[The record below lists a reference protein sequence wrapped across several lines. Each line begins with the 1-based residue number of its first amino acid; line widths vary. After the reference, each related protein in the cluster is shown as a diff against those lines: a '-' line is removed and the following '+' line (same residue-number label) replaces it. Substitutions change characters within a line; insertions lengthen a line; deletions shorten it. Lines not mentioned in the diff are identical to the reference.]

1 MNFSSVSDSDFLET
15 GVHGLSLLLLLLLF
29 EFLLVTDVSC
39 LITNT
44 STEQEKLQSGV
55 EHLVP

>member
-1 MNFSSVSDSDFLET
+1 MNFSSVSDSDFLEA
-15 GVHGLSLLLLLLLF
+15 GVHGLGLLLLLLF
-29 EFLLVTDVSC
+29 QFLLVTDVSC

>member
-1 MNFSSVSDSDFLET
+1 MSLDSAPDSDFLEA
-15 GVHGLSLLLLLLLF
+15 GACGLRLLLLLLQ
-29 EFLLVTDVSC
+29 FLLVTDVSC

-44 STEQEKLQSGV
+44 STWQEELRCGV

>member
-1 MNFSSVSDSDFLET
+1 MNLDSAPDSDFLEA
-15 GVHGLSLLLLLLLF
+15 GACGLCLLLLLQ
-29 EFLLVTDVSC
+29 FLLVTDVSC

-44 STEQEKLQSGV
+44 STWQEELRRGV